1 MWRLGST
8 EILRPVTLLMGV
20 GWLIFVFSKSTIP
33 ADSGDGI
40 QHFFYA
46 QASWKEP
53 AFFLHHW
60 GKPFFILLSSPFA
73 QLGFSGMVVFNIL
86 CYSLTV
92 LVGYRIMERF
102 KVDRVLQALF
112 PLLLVITKDYSTT
125 VLGGMTE
132 VLFNLS
138 IVVGALLF
146 LRQKYLLFAVLVSF
160 MPYMRGEGQLPL
172 LIALVILIYVR
183 QWRFIPFLLTGHLLY
198 LLPGELVHGQFL
210 WYFKKDPYAM
220 KTGFY
225 GSGNWNHY
233 LLSYKNYID
242 NAGLIVVFLGTLALW
257 IRWKIIVK
265 QRELLLLGVYSYT
278 IFLGILFVHSY
289 FWATGTYASMGLTR
303 LATQGMPLFLLVNL
317 ILISGFSIERIN
329 WIRLLSAGMSV
340 GIVITLMM
348 SKKFPIQPTDL
359 EQLVI
364 TAAHSGSM
372 EGSAGSR
379 YFHFH
384 PLLAFEQGD
393 NPVLMNSRAVF
404 FQSVDIEREKGQVFK
419 PGDLI
424 VWDSH
429 FGPAEMNLP
438 LSALESDTTRIQKLE
453 EFNTSDLISSSGK
466 EPGKVIIFRIRDQ
479 R

>member
-1 MWRLGST
+1 
-8 EILRPVTLLMGV
+8 
-20 GWLIFVFSKSTIP
+20 
-33 ADSGDGI
+33 
-40 QHFFYA
+40 
-46 QASWKEP
+46 
-53 AFFLHHW
+53 
-60 GKPFFILLSSPFA
+60 
-73 QLGFSGMVVFNIL
+73 
-86 CYSLTV
+86 
-92 LVGYRIMERF
+92 
-102 KVDRVLQALF
+102 
-112 PLLLVITKDYSTT
+112 
-125 VLGGMTE
+125 
-132 VLFNLS
+132 
-138 IVVGALLF
+138 
-146 LRQKYLLFAVLVSF
+146 
-160 MPYMRGEGQLPL
+160 
-172 LIALVILIYVR
+172 
-183 QWRFIPFLLTGHLLY
+183 
-198 LLPGELVHGQFL
+198 
-210 WYFKKDPYAM
+210 
-220 KTGFY
+220 
-225 GSGNWNHY
+225 
-233 LLSYKNYID
+233 
-242 NAGLIVVFLGTLALW
+242 
-257 IRWKIIVK
+257 
-265 QRELLLLGVYSYT
+265 
-278 IFLGILFVHSY
+278 
-289 FWATGTYASMGLTR
+289 MGLTR

-340 GIVITLMM
+340 GIVVTLVI

-384 PLLAFEQGD
+384 PLLAFERGD